1 MSATHDS
8 GASTNHGGTAARRVL
23 DYLTPCV
30 RASVICA
37 LVVSGISIH
46 AQGAD
51 TIGEIRVHGNHTTPD
66 ADVIALSGLTTG
78 TPATDTQLREAEDK
92 LKSSH
97 RFDDVEVR
105 RRFRSIDNPS
115 DILIVILVDERAGVS
130 ADNPTPGVFTR
141 LGTATQ
147 WIPVLG
153 YEDGYGLTYGMQ
165 IAVNDVIGDRSRVS
179 VPLSWGGERRAGV
192 QVERA
197 FSSGPIS
204 FIRVGTSINRRVNPG
219 FDVPD
224 RRRDIGVEVA
234 RALNPW
240 LRIGA
245 DASVA
250 HVEFGP
256 DYEGRHTSGGAHIAV
271 DTRLDPSFPRNAI
284 YTRLGWERLAFPA
297 GAAGRWTAD
306 SRGYVGM
313 GGPLVLALRGQI
325 VRSDAAV
332 PAAEQVLLG
341 GSTSLRGYPA
351 GHRAGDSMA
360 AVSAEARLPLV
371 SSASLARFGVK
382 AFVDAG
388 TVWSSGQRLAD
399 QRFERG
405 VGGGIYLG
413 AVAFILDLDVAW
425 PEQGDPRVH
434 VGMGVKF

>member
-1 MSATHDS
+1 MSGHHHSGVSATHRGAPAFRAVVVVALLLS
-8 GASTNHGGTAARRVL
+8 GA
-23 DYLTPCV
+23 
-30 RASVICA
+30 A
-37 LVVSGISIH
+37 LA
-46 AQGAD
+46 AQGSD

-66 ADVIALSGLTTG
+66 ADVIALSGLSTG
-78 TPATDTQLREAEDK
+78 SAATDAQLREAENK
-92 LKSSH
+92 LKTSH

-115 DILIVILVDERAGVS
+115 DILVVILVNERAGVS

-141 LGTATQ
+141 FGAATQ
-147 WIPVLG
+147 WIPILG
-153 YEDGYGLTYGMQ
+153 YEDGYGLTYGIQ

-179 VPLSWGGERRAGV
+179 VPLTWGGERRAGL

-197 FSSGPIS
+197 FTSGPIS
-204 FIRVGTSINRRVNPG
+204 FVRVGTSINRRVNPF
-219 FDVPD
+219 FDVAD
-224 RRRDIGVEVA
+224 QRRDIGVEVA
-234 RALNPW
+234 RALKPW
-240 LRIGA
+240 LRVGG

-256 DYEGRHTSGGAHIAV
+256 GYEGRHTSGGAHLAL

-284 YTRLGWERLAFPA
+284 YTRVAWQRLAFPA
-297 GAAGRWTAD
+297 GAAGRWTTDA
-306 SRGYVGM
+306 RGYVGI

-341 GSTSLRGYPA
+341 GSGSLRGYRA
-351 GHRAGDSMA
+351 GYRAGDSMA
-360 AVSAEARLPLV
+360 AVSAEARLPLI

-382 AFVDAG
+382 GFVDAG

-399 QRFERG
+399 QRFARG
-405 VGGGIYLG
+405 VGGGVYLG

-434 VGMGVKF
+434 VAMGVKF